1 MSAAGLDIFP
11 ISSTN
16 HSNLFPFGAAQVLDF
31 ETILFE
37 YIVPSNASGAYLFQD
52 GCGAEHDCAAV
63 CQDVDQA
70 FADAPTLQNCMQY
83 QLINE
88 AIYANAIT
96 GDSLVL
102 ATSMGWVYDAT
113 ADSDTGIY
121 DTISGCLS
129 SFYLA
134 AAHVSQ
140 NDPGNCYG
148 QQGLGCYVNVCN
160 GAFANATFNA
170 DIGGIGVRLDPVITR
185 LLNDKSRFT
194 FPITCNS
201 LYHYRYLSAS
211 RYVRPG
217 LIGSLVLHCS
227 SNPARK
233 PIEEVATYKII

>member
-1 MSAAGLDIFP
+1 MSTVVLDIFH

-16 HSNLFPFGAAQVLDF
+16 HYNLFPFGAAQVLDF
-31 ETILFE
+31 ETILFA

-52 GCGAEHDCAAV
+52 GCGAEHDCATV
-63 CQDVDQA
+63 CQDVDQV

-83 QLINE
+83 KLINE

-96 GDSLVL
+96 QDSLQL
-102 ATSMGWVYDAT
+102 AESMGWVYDAT

-140 NDPGNCYG
+140 NDPDNCYG
-148 QQGLGCYVNVCN
+148 QQGFGCYVNVCN

-170 DIGGIGVRLDPVITR
+170 DIGGIGVRLHPVIT
-185 LLNDKSRFT
+185 
-194 FPITCNS
+194 
-201 LYHYRYLSAS
+201 
-211 RYVRPG
+211 
-217 LIGSLVLHCS
+217 
-227 SNPARK
+227 
-233 PIEEVATYKII
+233 EVFD